1 MDQKLIDKLNKL
13 LMQFGRE
20 YMNYVSFN
28 KSLSDSE
35 GKFPIDIEMNML
47 LLSGGL
53 ILNQDHIDELLND
66 DYLHL
71 IELMETIE
79 LAENVFLN
87 PLKSKRKDNCQD
99 QLSRLSSIFFLEN
112 NHTFNEEINYKSNS
126 LRMFM
131 SHLSVLLAR
140 RENFKIVYL
149 LGIKFLEEVE
159 KFPTSDYNTSSPGY
173 LNFKNLINMLK
184 DLPEIQDL
192 KNKKTMNKLKRSDVI
207 QIIER
212 KSDELTNK
220 DLSNLDLSGLTFEK
234 MNLRNVNLSDSDI
247 SETKFI
253 DSDLTDA
260 KMENIQGFKTLF
272 WRSNLTSVN
281 LSNAL
286 LTPSMFREVILN
298 NANFSNAQL
307 TTAFLIDC
315 KINSVN
321 FTRADLDMTNFLNS
335 DLTNSKFTG
344 ASIIDAKFNTSIM
357 KNIIDFN
364 S

>member
-87 PLKSKRKDNCQD
+87 PLKTKRKDNCQD

-173 LNFKNLINMLK
+173 LNFKNNHN
-184 DLPEIQDL
+184 QD
-192 KNKKTMNKLKRSDVI
+192 D
-207 QIIER
+207 
-212 KSDELTNK
+212 
-220 DLSNLDLSGLTFEK
+220 
-234 MNLRNVNLSDSDI
+234 
-247 SETKFI
+247 
-253 DSDLTDA
+253 
-260 KMENIQGFKTLF
+260 
-272 WRSNLTSVN
+272 
-281 LSNAL
+281 
-286 LTPSMFREVILN
+286 
-298 NANFSNAQL
+298 
-307 TTAFLIDC
+307 
-315 KINSVN
+315 
-321 FTRADLDMTNFLNS
+321 FLNY
-335 DLTNSKFTG
+335 LQKFTQINEFDQLFIEEPKMPDNVVG
-344 ASIIDAKFNTSIM
+344 IMATLSIILLSKKREEFYD
-357 KNIIDFN
+357 
-364 S
+364 